1 LTPADTLAA
10 MPEVSVV
17 HLVWAPLGL
26 PALERFIASYR
37 AQPAGL
43 PHRLAVVFKGFE
55 QPEEA
60 AGHAQLLDGLE
71 YDSMFYSQPTFDLPA
86 YAAAAETFDASHFCF
101 LNSES
106 FLLAPGWLRALGDAL
121 AAPGV
126 GVVSATGSYER
137 PHSFIPA
144 RRRRWPRFPNPHL
157 RTNAFMLSRA
167 LMLSADWPEI
177 ATKSRAWELESGNL
191 GLTRHAWNRGL
202 ETCVVGRDG
211 TAYRPHEWPSS
222 ATFRSGGQ
230 ANLLVADNRT
240 REWDEAAAAQRAEL
254 SRRAWGAD
262 PAIAA
267 AEVRRTIL
275 PVPVGRTVSET
286 EAPRRSDP

>member
-1 LTPADTLAA
+1 

-43 PHRLAVVFKGFE
+43 PHRLVVIFKGFE
-55 QPEEA
+55 KPEEA
-60 AGHAQLLDGLE
+60 AGHAQLLNGLE

-86 YAAAAETFDASHFCF
+86 YAAAAMKFDASHFCF
-101 LNSES
+101 VNSES
-106 FLLAPGWLRALGDAL
+106 VVLAPFWLRTLRDAF
-121 AAPGV
+121 ADPGV

-157 RTNAFMLSRA
+157 RTNAFMLSRE
-167 LMLSADWPEI
+167 LMLSAHWPEI
-177 ATKSRAWELESGNL
+177 ATKSRAWELESGNN
-191 GLTRHAWNRGL
+191 GLTRHAWSRGL
-202 ETCVVGRDG
+202 EARVVGRDG

-240 REWDEAAAAQRAEL
+240 REWDEAGAAQRAKL
-254 SRRAWGAD
+254 SRLAWGAD
-262 PAIAA
+262 PATAA
-267 AEVRRTIL
+267 AEVGRTIL
-275 PVPVGRTVSET
+275 PVPGGRKVGDT
-286 EAPRRSDP
+286 EAPPHSVP